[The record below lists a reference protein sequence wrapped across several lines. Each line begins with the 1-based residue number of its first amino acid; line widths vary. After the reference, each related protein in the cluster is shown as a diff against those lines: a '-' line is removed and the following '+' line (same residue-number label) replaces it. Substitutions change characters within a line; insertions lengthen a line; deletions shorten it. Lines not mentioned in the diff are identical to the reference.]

1 MNKVDVKI
9 MTTKKQYLKK
19 EKKRKRKKQFC
30 DRAIAIEKE
39 QTNEQYIKSRSH
51 MRHEMNR
58 IQSKCHDIGSYRLTK
73 FI

>member
-39 QTNEQYIKSRSH
+39 
-51 MRHEMNR
+51 
-58 IQSKCHDIGSYRLTK
+58 
-73 FI
+73 